1 VELARLFEGSRR
13 SGLTFAPEAGS
24 QRLRD
29 VINKKVSEQDLLRAA
44 EAAYANHWLRVKLY
58 FMIGLP
64 TETDE
69 DILAIVDLVKKV
81 AQIGYKHHRMKA
93 QVSVTVSTLVPKP
106 HTPFQWQP
114 LLDGETLRRRQQIL
128 KEGLRARNIHL
139 AYHDARISLLEAAIA
154 RGDRRLGAV
163 IERAWRLGARFDAWD
178 EQLQWSAWLEA
189 FATVGI
195 DPELEAR
202 RERDRGEVLPWDHVS
217 CGVTKDYLW
226 REYERATEAQLTR
239 DCREG
244 CTNCGAIELLGCQG
258 GQ

>member
-1 VELARLFEGSRR
+1 
-13 SGLTFAPEAGS
+13 
-24 QRLRD
+24 
-29 VINKKVSEQDLLRAA
+29 
-44 EAAYANHWLRVKLY
+44 
-58 FMIGLP
+58 
-64 TETDE
+64 
-69 DILAIVDLVKKV
+69 
-81 AQIGYKHHRMKA
+81 MKA

-106 HTPFQWQP
+106 HTPFQWRP

-128 KEGLRARNIHL
+128 KDGLRARNIHL
-139 AYHDARISLLEAAIA
+139 AYHDERISLLEAVIA

-163 IERAWRLGARFDAWD
+163 IERAWMLGARFDAWD

-189 FATVGI
+189 FVAAGI

-202 RERDRGEVLPWDHVS
+202 RQRDRDEILPWDHVS

-226 REYERATEAQLTR
+226 GEYEHATRAELTR

-244 CTNCGAIELLGCQG
+244 CTNCGAIELLGCRG